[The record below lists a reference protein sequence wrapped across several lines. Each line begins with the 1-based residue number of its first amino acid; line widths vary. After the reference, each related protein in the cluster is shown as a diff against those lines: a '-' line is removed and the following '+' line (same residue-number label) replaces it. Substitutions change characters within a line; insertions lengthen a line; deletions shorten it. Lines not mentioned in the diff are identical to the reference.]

1 MFLKIQLPLFD
12 EIPLLQI
19 MPSDVE
25 LSHLGK
31 ITPICGQQNN
41 SMENKVL
48 RTRFDYD
55 IMPKSLLS

>member
-1 MFLKIQLPLFD
+1 MFLKIQLPLFN

-25 LSHLGK
+25 LSHLGQ

-41 SMENKVL
+41 SMEKKGIK
-48 RTRFDYD
+48 D
-55 IMPKSLLS
+55 